1 MISTYIFMV
10 SLPKGGYFMNEN
22 NATDKDKLSDEI
34 EKEED
39 SDFTSN
45 EGIAEDFYHE
55 SYSSNSS
62 KSNVFNGES
71 DSSNMNPLRFI
82 LIILMITIIGGFSV
96 GSGYKLTDYYIL
108 GNKEEVSIKYVPKL
122 EQTNSKRVTS
132 DQLYSVTE
140 IAKKVGPS
148 VVSIT
153 NEIIQDNIFGTTTG
167 VASGSGV
174 IFDITNEKIYILTNN
189 HVIADSNGLSV
200 NFFGDEN
207 YIAKIIGY
215 DSDSD
220 LAVISVD
227 KNLITDEIEN
237 FIQPIVLGN
246 SANLEVGEI
255 AVAVGN
261 PLGYSNT
268 VTAGIIS
275 AVDRIISSDL
285 NALSLI
291 QTDAA
296 INPGNSGGALVNS
309 NAELIGINTIKISD
323 TAVEGIGFAIPINSA
338 IPILEE
344 ILDKGY
350 VSRPFI
356 GIWGGDI
363 SKEAASEYNIPLGV
377 VVTDIIPESPASES
391 GLRKFDIIVRIDDY
405 EITSMESL
413 NRVISLHE
421 IGDVVSIEIRREVG
435 NGDDKK
441 FEVMKLKLTI
451 GDRHAY
457 TK

>member
-1 MISTYIFMV
+1 
-10 SLPKGGYFMNEN
+10 MNEN
-22 NATDKDKLSDEI
+22 NETDKDKLNDEI

-39 SDFTSN
+39 SDFTNN

-62 KSNVFNGES
+62 KSNVFDGES
-71 DSSNMNPLRFI
+71 GSSNMNPLRFI

-153 NEIIQDNIFGTTTG
+153 NEIIQDNIFGTTMG

-200 NFFGDEN
+200 NFSGDEN

-391 GLRKFDIIVRIDDY
+391 GLKKFDIIVRIDDY

-421 IGDVVSIEIRREVG
+421 IGDVVTIEIRREVG